1 MDLSTLENGQ
11 NIEVGDSFRYYA
23 EGDFEIQWESVNAN
37 DETLTGI
44 LIQDK
49 IYHIV
54 AVKDDPDGKYIQIS
68 EYHPGDKFADAAHNR
83 ERLHIKCFLQAF
95 HISQRLSVMFR
106 TPYKQITIEIYK
118 EFIDINSETP
128 ANIAENGNLKTLI
141 INKFF
146 RMVEK
151 PGAGSVISAEGT
163 VAIDLAILDD
173 ITPLIDN
180 VNKIYDVR
188 EQDHQSN
195 HIAIITFWLHWMVLH
210 RNLERHIPSS
220 MIKRSSPFKLQQ

>member
-1 MDLSTLENGQ
+1 MLPTSISYFPEIICDVQ
-11 NIEVGDSFRYYA
+11 N
-23 EGDFEIQWESVNAN
+23 
-37 DETLTGI
+37 
-44 LIQDK
+44 
-49 IYHIV
+49 
-54 AVKDDPDGKYIQIS
+54 
-68 EYHPGDKFADAAHNR
+68 
-83 ERLHIKCFLQAF
+83 
-95 HISQRLSVMFR
+95 
-106 TPYKQITIEIYK
+106 PYKQITIEIYK

-188 EQDHQSN
+188 EQGSPIEPYSDYNLLVTLDGVAQEPGKAYTIINDKKIESLQ
-195 HIAIITFWLHWMVLH
+195 IAAA
-210 RNLERHIPSS
+210 NAGQLEFDSWYISGTTTDLNDGSTTCLLYTSPSP
-220 MIKRSSPFKLQQ
+220 RD